1 MGYATSLEARI
12 ARKTTRA
19 ITDFEMIEDGDRVMV
34 GLSGGKD
41 SWALIQI
48 LEVLRQRAPI
58 DFSIVAVNVD
68 SGYEGYQHDLVART
82 CEERGW
88 EFHHVKTSIGETI
101 DTVLDADAT
110 PCSLCARLRRGV
122 LYRMAGEVG
131 ATKIALGHHADD
143 FVETLLLNVFF
154 AGALKAMPA
163 RLRSDDGRHVV
174 IRPLVYVL
182 ESEAREYAKAAE
194 LPIIGCCCPACGDL
208 SLQRQRIKRL
218 IMDLERE
225 HPDLKQSLLKS
236 LGNVQPRHLLDRR
249 LNPPSA
255 AVAGPAVAGPVVEPA
270 AADVGPSFSSGDRH
284 APHPSGRPPAL
295 TDAVRAVLQR
305 VSSASVTVGERVI
318 GAIGSGLLVLIG
330 IEAGDGPDDR
340 DYIVTK
346 IRDVRIFPDAADK
359 MNRSVADTGGAVLVV
374 SQFTLCG
381 DVRKGRRPSFDQ
393 AAPPAEAKLL
403 YEDTVRAL
411 RETGMRVETGEF
423 QAMMQVALVND
434 GPVTILLDS
443 RRRF

>member
-12 ARKTTRA
+12 ARKTTKA

-82 CEERGW
+82 CEQRGW

-182 ESEAREYAKAAE
+182 ESEAREYAKAAQ

-255 AVAGPAVAGPVVEPA
+255 AAAGPAVVRPA
-270 AADVGPSFSSGDRH
+270 VVGP
-284 APHPSGRPPAL
+284 ATP
-295 TDAVRAVLQR
+295 
-305 VSSASVTVGERVI
+305 
-318 GAIGSGLLVLIG
+318 LI
-330 IEAGDGPDDR
+330 PM
-340 DYIVTK
+340 
-346 IRDVRIFPDAADK
+346 AD
-359 MNRSVADTGGAVLVV
+359 L
-374 SQFTLCG
+374 
-381 DVRKGRRPSFDQ
+381 RR
-393 AAPPAEAKLL
+393 
-403 YEDTVRAL
+403 
-411 RETGMRVETGEF
+411 
-423 QAMMQVALVND
+423 
-434 GPVTILLDS
+434 
-443 RRRF
+443 